1 MRLSIIDDDKNHIKT
16 LRELLT
22 NHSDVEIV
30 STSLL
35 GHTGLKQLVE
45 LQPDAVFLDVEMPD
59 ISGIDLMSEIPPEC
73 RVIIFTA
80 HGKYSVEAL
89 RNKAFDFL
97 KKPILDSEL
106 DIILERLRKDIKECE
121 EKREIASRPSNCE
134 HFITFVNTE
143 DFCMLR
149 LCDIGVLCFN
159 QTARCWE
166 AIVAGRTNPVKLRRK
181 VKAFN
186 ILSWCDKFVQVHQ
199 SYIVNIAYLAE
210 VSDNVCHLLPP
221 FDHITG
227 IKMGRF
233 YRKRFISRFFSNF

>member
-1 MRLSIIDDDKNHIKT
+1 MRLSIIDDEKSHIKT
-16 LRELLT
+16 LQKLLV
-22 NHSDVEIV
+22 NHSDVEVV
-30 STSLL
+30 STSMQGRAGLRQLL
-35 GHTGLKQLVE
+35 E

-59 ISGIDLMSEIPPEC
+59 ISGFDLISEIPPEC

-97 KKPILDSEL
+97 AKPIVDSEL
-106 DIILERLRKDIKECE
+106 DIILERLRTDLNENE
-121 EKREIASRPSNCE
+121 EKRKTSVLPSSSE

-149 LCDIGVLCFN
+149 LCDIGVFCFN
-159 QTARCWE
+159 RSARCWE
-166 AIVAGRTNPVKLRRK
+166 AMVAARSNPVKLRRN
-181 VKAFN
+181 VKASN
-186 ILSWCDKFVQVHQ
+186 ILSWCDHFVQVHQ
-199 SYIVNIAYLAE
+199 SYIVNITYLSE

-227 IKMGRF
+227 VRMGRF
-233 YRKRFISRFFSNF
+233 YRRRFMSRFSNL

>member
-1 MRLSIIDDDKNHIKT
+1 MRLSIIDDEKNHIKT
-16 LRELLT
+16 LQRLLV

-30 STSLL
+30 STSLQ
-35 GHTGLKQLVE
+35 GRAGVRQLIE

-59 ISGIDLMSEIPPEC
+59 ISGLDLLSEIPPEC

-80 HGKYSVEAL
+80 HGKYLIEAL

-97 KKPILDSEL
+97 QKPIVDSEL
-106 DIILERLRKDIKECE
+106 DTILDRLRADMNECG
-121 EKREIASRPSNCE
+121 EKRETTSQPSDCE

-149 LCDIGVLCFN
+149 LCDIGVFCFN
-159 QTARCWE
+159 RAARCWE
-166 AIVAGRTNPVKLRRK
+166 AIVAERTHPVKLRRN
-181 VKAFN
+181 VKASS

-199 SYIVNIAYLAE
+199 SYIVNITYLSE

-227 IKMGRF
+227 VRMGRF
-233 YRKRFISRFFSNF
+233 YRRRFMSRFSNL